1 MKRSLLPF
9 ILLLSFPISATA
21 QSTTSDLAVLV
32 GQWKL
37 DMSPQDKTD
46 SNFAMMNITEIEGNT
61 FKGEFYREGVNIS
74 NAQINTQLGII
85 YGALVSKDN
94 SGTYNTT
101 FYYKDGLLHGTT
113 HSIDR
118 NFLAVWTATK
128 IGIQRQ
134 KQE

>member
-101 FYYKDGLLHGTT
+101 FYYKDVLLHGTT